1 MLLEFSVGNY
11 NSFKEISTLSLVA
24 SKRQELSDNNVFDVN
39 KNIKALKSA
48 VIYGANASGK
58 SNFFSAM
65 YFMLDFIKNSYI
77 KTNIDEHIK
86 VATFLLSSTTFNA
99 PSYFE
104 IIFCIGKIIYRYGFE
119 ATKTSVIREWL
130 FEQGSPNEKQI
141 FFRENKN
148 ISCCDVL
155 LEKIKGI
162 SVEMKS
168 NALYLSALYS
178 YGIFI
183 AKKIIKYLDESF
195 IFVDDSIKSNNESL
209 SKNFNNSEELN
220 KQLLTFLRATDLNIK
235 SFKEGKEVF
244 LNYNVYN
251 DKREI
256 VGEIAMSLDNLE
268 SKGTKKLFVIVKF
281 IISALL
287 NGKTIIIDEFNNS
300 LHPAVISLVLQ
311 SFNSSDIN
319 KLNSQIIVGTH
330 DTISMNNKLLRMDQ
344 IWFVKKNRYGE
355 SELFSLDE
363 FEDVKCEH
371 CFEKNYLLGKY
382 GGIPSVDLENLADIW
397 GLEK

>member
-24 SKRQELSDNNVFDVN
+24 SKRQELRNTNVFDVN

-48 VIYGANASGK
+48 VVYGANASGK

-65 YFMLDFIKNSYI
+65 YFMIDFIKKSYI
-77 KTNIDEHIK
+77 KINADEKIK
-86 VATFLLSSTTFNA
+86 VAPFLMSSTTFDA

-119 ATKTSVIREWL
+119 ATKTAVVSEWL
-130 FEQGSPNEKQI
+130 FEQGQSVEKQI
-141 FFRENKN
+141 FYRENKN
-148 ISCCDVL
+148 ISCSYEL

-162 SVEMKS
+162 SVEIKC
-168 NALYLSALYS
+168 NALYLSTLCS
-178 YGIFI
+178 NGIFI

-195 IFVDDSIKSNNESL
+195 IFIDDFIRNNEVL
-209 SKNFNNSEELN
+209 NKNPKNNEELN
-220 KQLLTFLRATDLNIK
+220 RQLLTFLRAADINIK
-235 SFKEGKEVF
+235 SFQEGEEVF

-251 DKREI
+251 DKKEI
-256 VGEIAMSLDNLE
+256 IGEIAMSLDDFE
-268 SKGTKKLFVIVKF
+268 SKGTKKLFIIIKS

-382 GGIPSVDLENLADIW
+382 GGIPSINLENLSDIW
-397 GLEK
+397 GLEE